1 MMDALNLPV
10 EMISVC
16 SREGDLRPIRF
27 RLTPEEGDPVTVR
40 LRGIDLVQA
49 VRYVGQEA
57 VRYLCRGELEGRER
71 RFELRYDLR
80 SHRWVLH
87 RFLD

>member
-1 MMDALNLPV
+1 MDALNLPV

-27 RLTPEEGDPVTVR
+27 RLTPEEGDPVTVA
-40 LRGIDLVQA
+40 LRGIDMVQA

-57 VRYLCRGELEGRER
+57 VRYFCRGELDGRER
-71 RFELRYDLR
+71 RFELRYALR
-80 SHRWVLH
+80 SHRWVLY
-87 RFLD
+87 RFLN